1 MRRTPWWAEIPLV
14 VVNLVVVAGFARVF
28 EPGGWFAPLVAFTVF
43 GHLCAIAVRRAGW
56 RAGASTAIAVIGWP
70 LAVGWFLFADT
81 LSWGLPTA
89 TTLEVASDALD
100 QARRVYPVVVAPT
113 EALRGFV
120 LVASFGLWMAI
131 WFGDWTAHRV
141 RASAEA
147 VATSGAIFVFCA
159 ILGSGQHQIV
169 SAAAFSAAVLVFVA
183 VQRATAIEREQRWL
197 PSSPATARAVL
208 GGAALATA
216 IAVGLGAL
224 VGPALPGAGRE
235 PAFDWRGGDG
245 GGSRVTVSPMVE
257 LKKRLVEQ
265 SDRELFE
272 VRATQRSY
280 WRLTSLDRF
289 DGQIWSSSG
298 DFDAADEQLPS
309 NVPPGLAA
317 STITQTVR
325 IQALSAIWAPS
336 AFEATS
342 VRRTTEDLR
351 WDPDSGTLIV
361 ASSRPTTD
369 GMSYTIVSR
378 SPAFAPDALRAA
390 SGRDPSV
397 VTERYTGLP
406 ADFPALAERSAQD
419 VTSGAETRYDQAIA
433 LQDWFRT
440 AFTYSLESP
449 AGHSD
454 DALVDFLESGVGY
467 CEQFAGAFAAMARS
481 LGMPARVAVG
491 FTPGVQDPTDP
502 ERYRVQ
508 GRHAHAWPEVYFPGS
523 GWVAFE
529 PTPGR
534 GIPGAEAH
542 TGVAA
547 AQDDTAGAPVP
558 ASSTTTAP
566 TTSGEPAT
574 DQSTAPATS
583 EPSRTATTAGG
594 AEPGE
599 SSSRAPWWIAA
610 LVAAGLAVSLAVRR
624 SRRVRSAPVVGEVEQ
639 AWAQVTEHLR
649 RLGALEE
656 EPGDTP
662 LEVAGRSATGLG
674 AAGGEL
680 IELADLVTES
690 RWAPDRLGDT
700 QLARVADLRQRLTS
714 VQARPESSSASS

>member
-1 MRRTPWWAEIPLV
+1 MATTPWWAEMPLV
-14 VVNLVVVAGFARVF
+14 AVNLVVVAGFARVF
-28 EPGGWFAPLVAFTVF
+28 EPGGWFAPLVAVTLF
-43 GHLCAIAVRRAGW
+43 GHGCAIAVRRAGW
-56 RAGASTAIAVIGWP
+56 GAAPSTAIAVVGWI

-81 LSWGLPTA
+81 LQWGLPTS
-89 TTLEVASDALD
+89 TTLTVASDALD
-100 QARRVYPVVVAPT
+100 EARIAYPVVVAPT
-113 EALRGFV
+113 EALPGF
-120 LVASFGLWMAI
+120 LLAASFGLWVAV

-141 RASAEA
+141 RATAEA

-159 ILGSGQHQIV
+159 ILGSGDHQIS
-169 SAAAFSAAVLVFVA
+169 SAAAFSAAVLVFAA
-183 VQRATAIEREQRWL
+183 VQRAAAIERDQRWL

-208 GGAALATA
+208 GGAVLATVL
-216 IAVGLGAL
+216 AVSLGTL

-235 PAFDWRGGDG
+235 AALDWRGGDG
-245 GGSRVTVSPMVE
+245 GGARVTVSPMVE

-265 SDRELFE
+265 SDQELFE
-272 VRATQRSY
+272 VRATQRAY

-298 DFDAADEQLPS
+298 DFDTADEQLPS
-309 NVPPGLAA
+309 NVPPGLEA

-325 IQALSAIWAPS
+325 IEALSAIWAPS
-336 AFEATS
+336 AFEAAS

-369 GMSYTIVSR
+369 AMTYTIVSR
-378 SPAFAPDALRAA
+378 SPSFAPEPLRAA
-390 SGRDPSV
+390 DAIADPSAV
-397 VTERYTGLP
+397 VERYGDLP
-406 ADFPALAERSAQD
+406 ADFPALAARSARD
-419 VTSGAETRYDQAIA
+419 VTVDADTRYDQAIA
-433 LQDWFRT
+433 LQNWFRT
-440 AFTYSLESP
+440 SFTYSLDGP

-454 DALVDFLESGVGY
+454 DALVDFLQSGVGY

-491 FTPGVQDPTDP
+491 FTPGAQDPTDP

-534 GIPGAEAH
+534 GIPGGETY

-547 AQDDTAGAPVP
+547 AQDDAAGAPVP
-558 ASSTTTAP
+558 TTTQAP
-566 TTSGEPAT
+566 TSSSAPEGGEQTS
-574 DQSTAPATS
+574 PATS
-583 EPSRTATTAGG
+583 EPSRTRTTAASGDNDD
-594 AEPGE
+594 PTTPQ
-599 SSSRAPWWIAA
+599 RWWVAVA
-610 LVAAGLAVSLAVRR
+610 VVAAVVGALALRASRR
-624 SRRVRSAPVVGEVEQ
+624 SRPAPVVGAVEL
-639 AWAQVTEHLR
+639 AWAQVCEHLR
-649 RLGALEE
+649 RLGLLDEV
-656 EPGDTP
+656 PGDTP
-662 LEVAGRSATGLG
+662 LEVAGRSASALG
-674 AAGGEL
+674 ESGALL

-690 RWAPDRLGDT
+690 RWSPDELTAPRS
-700 QLARVADLRQRLTS
+700 ARVDQLQAQLTS